1 MNTKGNMD
9 QQVEETLESVSKI
22 DSVQTSPFFKEKL
35 MRRLAEQ
42 ETAPTEGVAYLTW
55 FTPKYQAA
63 ALICFIFMN
72 AAALLT
78 YSSESYTDNVSSFA
92 EVYGL
97 SETDSDTYLYQN

>member
-1 MNTKGNMD
+1 MNTKGNID

-55 FTPKYQAA
+55 FTPK
-63 ALICFIFMN
+63 
-72 AAALLT
+72 
-78 YSSESYTDNVSSFA
+78 
-92 EVYGL
+92 
-97 SETDSDTYLYQN
+97 